1 MLSLPLAAATTI
13 AIENHKA
20 DARSRSMQWNWGLDG
35 YNAPEWH
42 QLRRGDAEQQVTRN
56 ALNRM
61 LTGPGEPRVTQSW
74 MPSSTAL
81 LAVGI
86 AAVLVLRAW
95 ISSRMAP

>member
-61 LTGPGEPRVTQSW
+61 LTGPGEPHFTQSW
-74 MPSSTAL
+74 MPKHHC
-81 LAVGI
+81 
-86 AAVLVLRAW
+86 
-95 ISSRMAP
+95 APGRGHRCGARVAGVDIE